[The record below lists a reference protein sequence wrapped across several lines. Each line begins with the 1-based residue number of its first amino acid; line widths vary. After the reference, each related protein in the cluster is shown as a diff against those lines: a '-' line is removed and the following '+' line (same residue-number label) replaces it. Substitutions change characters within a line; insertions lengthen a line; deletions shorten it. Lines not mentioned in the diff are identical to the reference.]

1 MNPTKITFYMAPMS
15 SATPVDSALR
25 ELDVPHETVRLD
37 LKAGDQRKPEFLALN
52 PNGKVPTMVIDGAP
66 MHEALAIMHF
76 LGDRFGVEK
85 GLWPRAGTA
94 DHRTATSWSTW
105 AYVTLPPMLMLFNVA
120 GGPRSP
126 AALHHPPLV
135 DFALAELR
143 QRFGA
148 LEAHLAD
155 RPFILGESYSLA
167 DLIVGS
173 SLLWAQVCGAPISE
187 FPRVQALTQ
196 RVGDRPAVRDAW
208 QAT

>member
-1 MNPTKITFYMAPMS
+1 MTMKITFYMAPMS

-25 ELDVPHETVRLD
+25 ELAVPHETVRID
-37 LKAGDQRKPEFLALN
+37 LKSGDQKKPEFLALN

-85 GLWPRAGTA
+85 GLWPRADSA
-94 DHRTATSWSTW
+94 ERRTATTWSTW
-105 AYVTLPPMLMLFNVA
+105 AYVTLQPMVLLLNVA
-120 GGPRSP
+120 GGPHTP

-135 DFALAELR
+135 EFALSELR
-143 QRFGA
+143 QRLGA

-167 DLIVGS
+167 DLIVAS
-173 SLLWAQVCGAPISE
+173 TLLWARMCGAPVAE
-187 FPRVQALTQ
+187 FPRVQALAQ
-196 RVGDRPAVRDAW
+196 RVSDRPAVRASW
-208 QAT
+208 QPA